1 MKWTRMYLI
10 GFAVLVCGI
19 IAALWKMGVLE
30 TIGMAWTLICIV
42 IAVGIGIMFAV
53 SRSGKKETIEID
65 QKK

>member
-10 GFAVLVCGI
+10 GFAVLACGI

-30 TIGMAWTLICIV
+30 TIGMTWTLICIV
-42 IAVGIGIMFAV
+42 IAVGIGIMFSV

>member
-10 GFAVLVCGI
+10 GFAILVCGI
-19 IAALWKMGVLE
+19 LAALWKLEVLA
-30 TIGMAWTLICIV
+30 TIGMTWTLICIV
-42 IAVGIGIMFAV
+42 IAIGIGIMFAV